1 MDKPNLKPAHVRRIK
16 SLALLGDSQL
26 EAFIRCVEFATYERS
41 ANIFKEGQRG
51 DSMFLILDGEVR
63 IYSKQKN
70 GEMLFLRMLQAGD
83 AFGEVAL
90 LTEGARSA
98 SAEAAK
104 ETLLLKIS
112 ADSLQKLIATE
123 PALAAQF
130 LYHLARSMGRN
141 LSDVTTRLR
150 RQKEFGDAINFIQ

>member
-1 MDKPNLKPAHVRRIK
+1 MDTSKLKPAHARRIK
-16 SLALLGDSQL
+16 SLALLSDSQL
-26 EAFIRCVEFATYERS
+26 EAFLTCVEIAEYQHS

-70 GEMLFLRMLQAGD
+70 GEVLFLRILQAGD

-90 LTEGARSA
+90 LTEGTRSA
-98 SAEAAK
+98 SAEAVK
-104 ETLLLKIS
+104 ESLLMKIS
-112 ADSLQKLIATE
+112 AASLQKLISSE
-123 PALAAQF
+123 PSLAAQF

-141 LSDVTTRLR
+141 LSDLTGRLR
-150 RQKEFGDAINFIQ
+150 RQREFGDALSFIR